1 MDALVNAL
9 KKLGQMDC
17 TVHIVISV
25 IFAIIG
31 AIIFMMAYKRIQNNP
46 DKEDMTAEK
55 LVYVGSGLCMIYC
68 IVSFL
73 VLSTDWGCAFVAVR
87 NAARLL

>member
-55 LVYVGSGLCMIYC
+55 LVYMGSGLCMIYC

-73 VLSTDWGCAFVAVR
+73 GLSTDWGCAFVAVR